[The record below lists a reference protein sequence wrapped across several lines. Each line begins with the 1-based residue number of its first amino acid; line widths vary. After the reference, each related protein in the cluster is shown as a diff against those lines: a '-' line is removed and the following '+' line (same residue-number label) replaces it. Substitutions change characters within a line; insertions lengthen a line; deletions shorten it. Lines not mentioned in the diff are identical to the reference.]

1 MHAKIDC
8 TFSVRAF
15 SIKNITLKC
24 FRAFS
29 FFEFCQI
36 FRRGHFPLYEG
47 HFPLGH
53 FPFRAF
59 SVLPLWLL
67 LGTLLYY
74 VY

>member
-15 SIKNITLKC
+15 SFKNITLKC

-29 FFEFCQI
+29 FLEFCQI
-36 FRRGHFPLYEG
+36 FHRGHFPLYEG

-53 FPFRAF
+53 FLCSPYMFTLF
-59 SVLPLWLL
+59 FG
-67 LGTLLYY
+67 GTG
-74 VY
+74 VGSGPP